1 MSRIAILEKQ
11 HLAPETGETFERLL
25 KDYGPYA
32 SLLGAFAHRPPAL
45 EHLFGYLVQ
54 SKKDALI
61 TPRHLEIA
69 LLTASKAHA
78 CHYCIVLHEPKLA
91 AQGISLE
98 AIDHLLDDEVPGLDE
113 LDLLVRDYA
122 KLVTLTPERI
132 SDDVHRRL
140 RAHFNEAQIV
150 ELTTRIALCSFFKRF
165 NEALEVPNEDIVA
178 AELHQGSAA

>member
-1 MSRIAILEKQ
+1 MSRIAILNQ
-11 HLAPETGETFERLL
+11 QDLAPDTAETFERLL

-61 TPRHLEIA
+61 SPRHLEIA

-91 AQGISLE
+91 AQGISQE
-98 AIDHLLDDEVPGLDE
+98 AIDRLLDDEVPGLDE

-122 KLVTLTPERI
+122 RLVTLTPERI
-132 SDDVHRRL
+132 SADVHQRL

-165 NEALEVPNEDIVA
+165 NEALEVPNEDVVA
-178 AELHQGSAA
+178 AELHQGAVA